1 MWKCTVQVSPKS
13 LGARRVSFAI
23 NDGSSRRM
31 LAETEACVDLISE
44 ECSVACSASDGCSD
58 WVPSCAM
65 TTPVANGSCAC
76 SSTTVVSVMERG
88 LVARVTVKRNTTAS
102 VPAAIVV
109 FCASYDASMV
119 ISSFEE
125 LK

>member
-1 MWKCTVQVSPKS
+1 
-13 LGARRVSFAI
+13 
-23 NDGSSRRM
+23 M

-88 LVARVTVKRNTTAS
+88 LVARVFVVDKEKTVAVTVKRNTTAS

-109 FCASYDASMV
+109 FCASYVASMV